1 MKIKV
6 HKEVEIQN
14 KEMKMCKTI
23 PTFILLFTGTTLLAQ
38 TPSHVTE
45 TPHQETA
52 AAESKPV
59 PTRPENGLSPVPEK
73 RLSSTVV
80 SGISI
85 SLVIILICVIAFL
98 WFKWKSSKESSAEIN
113 SDPSSEA
120 VVTLKNTKL

>member
-1 MKIKV
+1 MPIK
-6 HKEVEIQN
+6 
-14 KEMKMCKTI
+14 
-23 PTFILLFTGTTLLAQ
+23 GTTLLAQ